1 MYFKTFIKVNA
12 MVMVN
17 YVITRRGK
25 VMFFS
30 LSKTS
35 FVSLLVVLFILLVF
49 KYFVDNDKK

>member
-12 MVMVN
+12 IVMAN
-17 YVITRRGK
+17 YLITRRGK

-30 LSKTS
+30 LSKSS

-49 KYFVDNDKK
+49 KYSVDNDKK

>member
-1 MYFKTFIKVNA
+1 

-30 LSKTS
+30 LSKSS
-35 FVSLLVVLFILLVF
+35 FISLLVVLFILLVF

>member
-1 MYFKTFIKVNA
+1 

-17 YVITRRGK
+17 YLITRRGK

-30 LSKTS
+30 LSKSS

-49 KYFVDNDKK
+49 KYSLDNDKKRAIFFFTK